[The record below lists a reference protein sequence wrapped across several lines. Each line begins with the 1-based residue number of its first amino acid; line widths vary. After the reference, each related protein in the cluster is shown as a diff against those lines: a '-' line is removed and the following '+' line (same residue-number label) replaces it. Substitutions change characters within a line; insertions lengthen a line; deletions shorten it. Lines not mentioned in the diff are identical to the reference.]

1 MNIEYQVLFL
11 ILSGIGGWWMK
22 SNIKLKSS
30 CFKCFTF
37 EIESKVDEVTEKKLR
52 SVVITQPTFNLK
64 KIRAKVPKD
73 LSSSSESN
81 IGTL

>member
-64 KIRAKVPKD
+64 KTRAKVPKD